1 MNTKPLEDMIETIK
15 ALRLGM
21 LGAKVFPQTTFEDLF
36 RRHQPELEK
45 LLGEIQEAQATI
57 EGLQAEVRRLER
69 TQAF

>member
-1 MNTKPLEDMIETIK
+1 MIETIK